1 MEVKKGKV
9 ITITSSKGGIGKTV
23 FTLNLAGIY
32 HQLGL
37 KALIIDLDLYAGG
50 IAVSV
55 NLNEGKTIYNL
66 VDDILNNHYHEAYDY
81 LSKYNENIYILPSC
95 KDPRQGS
102 KIENRFIEQIINIY
116 KSRFDVILID
126 TSHVLIDSNIVAL
139 DSSDTILYMI
149 SNDPIDLANTKSMM
163 AIFRDVEKDN
173 VKVLLNDSFSQ
184 GKTYFSLF
192 DIKNVIKHNVDY
204 SLNKSLYIQNIDKY
218 IMEGKILT
226 LNKHLSYRNSADF
239 NRLVMIAKDLV
250 GGVKN
255 E

>member
-1 MEVKKGKV
+1 MKVKKGKV
-9 ITITSSKGGIGKTV
+9 ITVTSSKGGIGKTV

-37 KALIIDLDLYAGG
+37 KTLIIDLDLSAGG

-55 NLNEGKTIYNL
+55 NLDEGKTIYNL
-66 VDDILNNHYHEAYDY
+66 VDDILNNHYQEAYDY
-81 LSKYNENIYILPSC
+81 LSKYNDNIYILPSC

-116 KSRFDVILID
+116 KSRFDVVLID
-126 TSHVLIDSNIVAL
+126 TSHVLVDSNIVAM
-139 DSSDTILYMI
+139 DASDIILYMI

-163 AIFRDVEKDN
+163 AIFNDVEKDN
-173 VKVLLNDSFSQ
+173 VKVVLNNSFS
-184 GKTYFSLF
+184 KDKLYFSMF
-192 DIKNVIKHNVDY
+192 DIKNIIKHNVDY
-204 SLNKSLYIQNIDKY
+204 TLNKSMYINDIDRY

-226 LNKHLSYRNSADF
+226 LNKNLSF
-239 NRLVMIAKDLV
+239 NDVNDYNRMVMIAKDLV
-250 GGVKN
+250 GGDVS

>member
-1 MEVKKGKV
+1 MKIKKGKV
-9 ITITSSKGGIGKTV
+9 ITVTSSKGGIGKTV

-37 KALIIDLDLYAGG
+37 KTLIIDLDLYAGG
-50 IAVSV
+50 VAVSV

-66 VDDILNNHYHEAYDY
+66 VDDILNNHYHDAYDY
-81 LSKYNENIYILPSC
+81 LAKYNDNIYILPSC

-139 DSSDTILYMI
+139 DSSDSILYMI

-163 AIFRDVEKDN
+163 AIFKDVEKD
-173 VKVLLNDSFSQ
+173 VKVLLNDSFSLD
-184 GKTYFSLF
+184 KTYFSLF

-204 SLNKSLYIQNIDKY
+204 SLNKSFYIHDIDRY

-226 LNKHLSYRNSADF
+226 LNKHLSYRNQEDY

-250 GGVKN
+250 GGEDN

>member
-1 MEVKKGKV
+1 MKIKKGKV
-9 ITITSSKGGIGKTV
+9 ITVTSSKGGIGKTV

-37 KALIIDLDLYAGG
+37 KTLIIDLDLYAGG
-50 IAVSV
+50 VAVSI

-66 VDDILNNHYHEAYDY
+66 VDDILNNHYREAYDY
-81 LSKYNENIYILPSC
+81 LSKYNDNIYILPSC

-139 DSSDTILYMI
+139 DSSDSILYMI

-163 AIFRDVEKDN
+163 AIFKDVEKD
-173 VKVLLNDSFSQ
+173 VKVLLNDSFSLD
-184 GKTYFSLF
+184 KTYFSLF

-204 SLNKSLYIQNIDKY
+204 SLNKSFYIHDIDRY

-226 LNKHLSYRNSADF
+226 LNKHLSYRNQEDY

-250 GGVKN
+250 GGEDN